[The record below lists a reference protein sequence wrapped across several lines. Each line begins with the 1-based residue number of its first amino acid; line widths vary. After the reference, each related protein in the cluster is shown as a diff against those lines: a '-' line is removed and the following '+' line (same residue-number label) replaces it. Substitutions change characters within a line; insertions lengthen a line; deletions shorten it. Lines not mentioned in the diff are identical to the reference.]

1 MARFPS
7 NGIDRDYAMKN
18 EHAKSAIVVDDT
30 TVSEEGEDDSAHAY
44 VPPSLL
50 GLVLVWSKDEPWR
63 IGQTLLLPADAGAT
77 VWIGRGANSAGK
89 PLKGTFGEQRP
100 GQWVPSAAIRSQAIS
115 RHQVSLS
122 FHEASGTHIAHNLGK
137 CSLFHNGKPAN
148 ECPIVAGDL
157 LQLGKQLLF
166 LCCRRPLQIPG
177 EPGAFADFPFGQP
190 DAHGIVGESP
200 AAWRLRQQLAFVAA
214 RSDHVIITGRSGSGK
229 ELVAGAIHAL
239 SARGGRPIVARNA
252 ATLPEALIDAELF
265 GNARSYPNPGMA
277 ERSGLIGEAHGSTL
291 FLDEIAELPQAAQ
304 AHLLR
309 VLDGGEYQR
318 LGEARARTSD
328 FRLVAAT
335 NRELSSLKPDLLAR
349 LALRVRVPDLDERKE
364 DVPLLVRHL
373 LRQKAEQGDSVA
385 LELFP
390 DRDPRGEPQIP
401 LSFMLRFLER
411 GYTMNVRELKSLL
424 WEALSRP
431 SSFAAEPSSDEPRVE
446 SRDSK
451 PPQSA
456 LGVRVMAP
464 DGALS
469 AERVQ
474 QALDENNGSIERSWR
489 ALQLSSRFALVRLIK
504 KYGLEVRKRPM
515 RKSRA

>member
-1 MARFPS
+1 
-7 NGIDRDYAMKN
+7 MKN
-18 EHAKSAIVVDDT
+18 EHATSAIVVDGT
-30 TVSEEGEDDSAHAY
+30 TVSEEGEDDAARASA
-44 VPPSLL
+44 PPSLL
-50 GLVLVWSKDEPWR
+50 ALVLVWSKDEPWR
-63 IGQTLLLPADAGAT
+63 IGQVLLLPADTGAT

-100 GQWVPSAAIRSQAIS
+100 GQWAPSAAIRSQAIS
-115 RHQVSLS
+115 RHQLSLS
-122 FHEASGTHIAHNLGK
+122 FHESSGAHIAHNLGK
-137 CSLFHNGKPAN
+137 CALFHNGRPVN
-148 ECPIVAGDL
+148 ECQIAAGDL

-166 LCCRRPLQIPG
+166 LCCRRPLQFPG

-200 AAWRLRQQLAFVAA
+200 AVWRLRQQMMYVAA
-214 RSDHVIITGRSGSGK
+214 RSDHVIVTGRSGSGK

-239 SARGGRPIVARNA
+239 SARAGRPIVARNA
-252 ATLPEALIDAELF
+252 ATLPETLIDAELY
-265 GNARSYPNPGMA
+265 GNARNYPNPGMA
-277 ERSGLIGEAHGSTL
+277 ERPGLIGEAHGSTF
-291 FLDEIAELPQAAQ
+291 FLDEIAELPQTAQ

-318 LGEARARTSD
+318 LGEARTRTSD

-335 NRELSSLKPDLLAR
+335 NRELSALKPDLLAR
-349 LALRVRVPDLDERKE
+349 LALELRVPDLDERRE

-401 LSFMLRFLER
+401 LSFMLRFLEHR
-411 GYTMNVRELKSLL
+411 YAMNVRELKSLL
-424 WEALSRP
+424 WEALSRS
-431 SSFAAEPSSDEPRVE
+431 SSFAAEPLPDELRVE
-446 SRDSK
+446 TPDSK
-451 PPQSA
+451 PPESA

-464 DGALS
+464 DAAPS
-469 AERVQ
+469 AERIQ
-474 QALDENNGSIERSWR
+474 QSLDENNGSIERTWR

-504 KYGLEVRKRPM
+504 KYGLEVRKRPA